1 MYKNSTKNLGLPQY
15 DVQDYFQPITDLN
28 PAFEKLDGAITENKE
43 NYEQFSA
50 EMERRVGETEKDIVN
65 LTGRVNALRAEHDA
79 DHAVLNGLKDWEEE
93 AKGQLEQ
100 LRADVDNNTSN
111 IETLTQELNDEI
123 QRAKNAE
130 GDLGV
135 RISAANVAAAEAQV
149 AAGRAEKA
157 AGDASEAAVQ
167 AGEQAS
173 NANER
178 ANEAA
183 NSAADAA
190 QKSNEAVEK
199 ANSAEQSV
207 SELTTNFGELQD
219 NLKNKPNYNGY
230 VNPDTAGT
238 YDAPVTTPLK
248 VMSDK
253 DEMEAVDEKHV
264 YDTGYINELENTN
277 SAAIQN
283 LTTQQSQLETRLSN
297 FDTELD
303 SLGQRVEVNED
314 GLTSHDARIQLVE
327 SNITTVNQNI
337 AELQETQLKIA
348 STENLHDTVNNSI
361 SVLKISGGLTAG
373 IAVKADDGTE
383 GIIEISKTRDNS
395 NNENTRLIYNTDYIN
410 KLEASLKNNISDTD
424 KKAEAGQVQ
433 SSSALSQV
441 NVVQTQL
448 GETQQQVNNIS
459 KKTPFLF
466 VTDVEEAHLPENKT
480 LTVTLPYRKNGKDLS
495 FAAMYLVK
503 STGGRKETSFLTMF
517 TYRSLLIGSAGLQLG
532 IAGLTPVAG
541 GIMIKTQPSKE
552 LDSEDINFTINVILG
567 FITDGGSYGVRIH
580 GYYGI
585 EDISGD

>member
-459 KKTPFLF
+459 KKAPFLF